1 MKPLF
6 LISKSLDL
14 QILAS
19 LIASVEAYVHCK
31 RDQRD
36 EALPPLYMVHKGD
49 ALFFFGLSP
58 IYTLQLAAKFGFQPQ
73 TSKPDNF
80 DPPTL
85 EKVQLSSF

>member
-49 ALFFFGLSP
+49 ALIFFFFRLCGW
-58 IYTLQLAAKFGFQPQ
+58 TLFTFECPVLAA
-73 TSKPDNF
+73 T
-80 DPPTL
+80 
-85 EKVQLSSF
+85 SSFRLKKNQNMT